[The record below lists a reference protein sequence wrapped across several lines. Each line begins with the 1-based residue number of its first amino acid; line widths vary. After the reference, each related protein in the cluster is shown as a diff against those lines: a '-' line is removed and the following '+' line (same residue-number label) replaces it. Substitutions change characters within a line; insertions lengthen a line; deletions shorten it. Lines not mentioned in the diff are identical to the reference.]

1 MLAPGTLLENRYEI
15 VRPLGSGAMACVY
28 LVRHVALLSQHA
40 LKVLDDT
47 LAADADLR
55 NRFLAEGRIQ
65 AQLAH
70 PNVVSVTDIVTQPV
84 AGLVMEYVEGPTLDG
99 FVQAHGG
106 PPDLALVLDLL
117 LPVLDAVGAAH
128 ALGIVHRDLKPENII
143 VSRDSRGR
151 PRPMV
156 ADFGIAKIMGAEAAR
171 FGKRKTEAGLRM
183 GTLLYMSPEQVRGSA
198 DLDARSDIFAL
209 GAILYEVVTGRVAF
223 AADSEFDTMK
233 NIVEGQFAPP
243 ERLIGGLPPVVAAC
257 IRKALA
263 VDPAE
268 RFETCDAFRQA
279 LALATTPGAPL
290 PQRPSLSIAV
300 TRLPEPVGP
309 VPVARADAAS
319 SRPAPPA
326 IPPAAGPALRS
337 REVAPAKPA
346 RAPLAGSV
354 GGLVTPPRPPPPPP
368 PRPPS
373 LPALPTHAPGL
384 PPDPGTSPLLA
395 ALLGLVCIPGVG
407 QLYNGQAAKGLVLMV
422 VVSTLTCATGGFS
435 WFLTAPVLAIDAWGV
450 AARRKRGSRV
460 GAWTSF

>member
-1 MLAPGTLLENRYEI
+1 MLPPGTLLENRYEI
-15 VRPLGSGAMACVY
+15 VRPIGRGAMASVY

-47 LAADADLR
+47 LAADPDLR

-65 AQLAH
+65 AQLRH
-70 PNVVSVTDIVTQPV
+70 PNIVPVTDIVTQPV

-106 PPDLALVLDLL
+106 PPPLPLVLDLL

-143 VSRDSRGR
+143 VSQDSRGR

-156 ADFGIAKIMGAEAAR
+156 ADFGIAKITGADAAR
-171 FGKRKTEAGLRM
+171 FGKRKTEAGMRM
-183 GTLLYMSPEQVRGSA
+183 GTLLYMSPEQVRGSV

-263 VDPAE
+263 VDPGE
-268 RFETCDAFRQA
+268 RFATCDDFRKA

-290 PQRPSLSIAV
+290 PERPSLSVAV
-300 TRLPEPVGP
+300 TRLPEPVGV
-309 VPVARADAAS
+309 VPVGAAPVASTAARVPVTAPTL
-319 SRPAPPA
+319 RPD
-326 IPPAAGPALRS
+326 RTS
-337 REVAPAKPA
+337 
-346 RAPLAGSV
+346 
-354 GGLVTPPRPPPPPP
+354 
-368 PRPPS
+368 
-373 LPALPTHAPGL
+373 
-384 PPDPGTSPLLA
+384 SPLLA

-407 QLYNGQAAKGLVLMV
+407 QLYNGQAGKGLVLMAL
-422 VVSTLTCATGGFS
+422 VSTVTCASGGLS
-435 WFLTAPVLAIDAWGV
+435 WFVSAPLLAADGWGV
-450 AARRKRGSRV
+450 AVRRKRGTPV